1 MTTTRAK
8 SVVVLLSVL
17 SIIDVTPFNLRI
29 FNVFETVLLV
39 SLIVKGK
46 KDIYIHIITC
56 VCDNYKC
63 TVCMIGGSDLDSPVC
78 SCVCVFPPLTSC
90 LSYDLNASQVF
101 TNLFL
106 SRQTCYFNL
115 WILWIFAFHHAF
127 AS

>member
-46 KDIYIHIITC
+46 KDLYILLHVSVITISVLC
-56 VCDNYKC
+56 V
-63 TVCMIGGSDLDSPVC
+63 
-78 SCVCVFPPLTSC
+78 
-90 LSYDLNASQVF
+90 
-101 TNLFL
+101 
-106 SRQTCYFNL
+106 
-115 WILWIFAFHHAF
+115 
-127 AS
+127 

>member
-46 KDIYIHIITC
+46 KDIYILLHVSVITISVLC
-56 VCDNYKC
+56 V
-63 TVCMIGGSDLDSPVC
+63 
-78 SCVCVFPPLTSC
+78 
-90 LSYDLNASQVF
+90 
-101 TNLFL
+101 
-106 SRQTCYFNL
+106 
-115 WILWIFAFHHAF
+115 
-127 AS
+127 

>member
-46 KDIYIHIITC
+46 KELYILLHVSVITISVLC
-56 VCDNYKC
+56 V
-63 TVCMIGGSDLDSPVC
+63 
-78 SCVCVFPPLTSC
+78 
-90 LSYDLNASQVF
+90 
-101 TNLFL
+101 
-106 SRQTCYFNL
+106 
-115 WILWIFAFHHAF
+115 
-127 AS
+127 

>member
-46 KDIYIHIITC
+46 KDIYILLHVSVITVSVLC
-56 VCDNYKC
+56 V
-63 TVCMIGGSDLDSPVC
+63 
-78 SCVCVFPPLTSC
+78 
-90 LSYDLNASQVF
+90 
-101 TNLFL
+101 
-106 SRQTCYFNL
+106 
-115 WILWIFAFHHAF
+115 
-127 AS
+127 